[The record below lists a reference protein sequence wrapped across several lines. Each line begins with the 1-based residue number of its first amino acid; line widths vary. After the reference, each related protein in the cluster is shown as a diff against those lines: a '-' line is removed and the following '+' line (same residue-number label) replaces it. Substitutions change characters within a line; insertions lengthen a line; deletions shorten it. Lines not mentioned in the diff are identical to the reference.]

1 MKVLSFSVV
10 AAVCCVI
17 AATTNETEKDPAEKS
32 VKTKKAKK
40 VKIKEENGILMLKG
54 KNYVQAIDQHK
65 RLLVYFHA
73 PMSGDSQTLLLE
85 FKSAATLMKNDSSK
99 IHFGMVDVSQEK
111 SLAKELNVT
120 SFPALWFYTEDEES
134 PTVCPALRTASSIVT
149 WLQRRTG
156 PSATLIK
163 DGSHAE
169 TFLKSGNVVVLG
181 FFQDLEDAEVQIFYE
196 AAKDIPDL
204 PFGVTKNK
212 IVFNKYGI
220 TGDTVLL
227 SKKKEKNPFL
237 YEVSN
242 ETSKKDLIRFV
253 RVNEMDL
260 VTEYTRASSGK
271 IFDALVTSH
280 MLLFTNKSAEDF
292 GVIYENFEAI
302 AAEFKGKIL
311 CVFVN
316 TDEPR
321 NGRIFEHFRVRDV
334 DCPAVRIIDLTTSVQ
349 YQMQADEVS
358 IDNVKKFAEDFLGG
372 KAKPKLE
379 SEPIPEDWDKH
390 PVKELVGRNFERVAF
405 NDERNVFVMFY
416 APWSEEC
423 QKLFPILEKLGK
435 VYEHHESVVIAK
447 IDSTA
452 NDVHTVLLERYPMFK
467 FFPATY
473 VEKIVPYQEEK
484 TLEAFVHFIEKQ
496 LKELQE
502 EKEKEKETK
511 ESKHSDEKLK
521 EEL

>member
-10 AAVCCVI
+10 AAVCFVI
-17 AATTNETEKDPAEKS
+17 AATTNVTEKDPAEKS

-40 VKIKEENGILMLKG
+40 VKIKEENGILMLKE

-73 PMSGDSQTLLLE
+73 PMSGDSQTFLLE

-120 SFPALWFYTEDEES
+120 SFPALWFYTEGEES

-181 FFQDLEDAEVQIFYE
+181 FFQDLEDAAVQTFYE

-227 SKKKEKNPFL
+227 SKK
-237 YEVSN
+237 
-242 ETSKKDLIRFV
+242 
-253 RVNEMDL
+253 
-260 VTEYTRASSGK
+260 SSGK

-358 IDNVKKFAEDFLGG
+358 VDNVKNFAEDFLGG

-473 VEKIVPYQEEK
+473 VEKFCAYIVDS
-484 TLEAFVHFIEKQ
+484 VHTTVWHLIKDG
-496 LKELQE
+496 L
-502 EKEKEKETK
+502 
-511 ESKHSDEKLK
+511 
-521 EEL
+521 